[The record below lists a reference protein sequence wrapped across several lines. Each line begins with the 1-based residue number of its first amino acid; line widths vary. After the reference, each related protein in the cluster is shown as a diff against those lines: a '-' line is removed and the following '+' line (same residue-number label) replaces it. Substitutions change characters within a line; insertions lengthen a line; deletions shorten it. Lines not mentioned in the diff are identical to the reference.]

1 MDGEGEIIALMFCY
15 MVKVSWLLHC
25 FRLRA
30 RARRVLFKKKI
41 NDVYV
46 PESAS
51 EKCEMS
57 EKFAAQPTPLE
68 TT

>member
-1 MDGEGEIIALMFCY
+1 MDGEGKIIALMFCY
-15 MVKVSWLLHC
+15 RLLHC

-30 RARRVLFKKKI
+30 RARRVLFLKRI